1 MAHFSNRLKLLRKE
15 HNLSQMELARQLGC
29 VSKSSVNMYERGE
42 REPSFETLEAIADY
56 FNVDLDYLLGKS
68 DVPNRYRDLLADI
81 AKENESGRPLWMRC
95 AAGSEQN
102 TAPYPFT
109 PVKTRKKS
117 PYFTIMHWS
126 EVPRW
131 R

>member
-1 MAHFSNRLKLLRKE
+1 MAHFSDRLKLLRRE

-68 DVPNRYRDLLADI
+68 DIRNPEKAKEDPLGLAKVGFSMDKYTPPTDAQREQIKGLLEVILKDNK
-81 AKENESGRPLWMRC
+81 KENE
-95 AAGSEQN
+95 
-102 TAPYPFT
+102 
-109 PVKTRKKS
+109 
-117 PYFTIMHWS
+117 
-126 EVPRW
+126 
-131 R
+131 